1 MSEKYAGLTLGVD
14 VSQVNNAVKSLQQFK
29 KANDDAKKSVNEFV
43 DSEVVARQQAKQLA
57 EELARQKAEFKKIQE
72 SIDPTA
78 SKMDKLRKAA
88 TQLDALWKNG
98 VVPDQTFFELG
109 AILETQQNKLIA
121 TKKAMTEEGRAA
133 LEESK
138 NKARA
143 AEEAKKFVQALRE
156 QEEAAGKSKSE
167 LLEMKAAQLGVSQEA
182 APYIARLKEQE
193 KQIQKLGIS
202 TGQYKQAMAQ
212 LPMQIT
218 DVVTSLASGMPVWL
232 VAVQQGGQIKDSF
245 GGASNALKALLSFLN
260 PVNVAFGLLSGTLAI
275 AAYNA
280 YKTQTEFEAIK
291 KTVQETTGLTGDFAE
306 KIATG
311 IQELS
316 YKTGESAEDLAK
328 AYITTK
334 DGASEAIKK
343 LVDVGMTYDDAKK
356 KVNEYKG
363 ASSFVSLNNEIANHK
378 NKVLELGES
387 WYEVL
392 KAKRD
397 YASPSGGLLGKE
409 LGYVNPM
416 LKFALNTYEDIGK
429 VVKDANKDMA
439 ERAERIDKENLSLNR
454 VRAAQEALNKAI
466 EDQKGVARS
475 ADEELKKRAAENVEF
490 RRKEL
495 EEIKKQEQK
504 KKEAKGG
511 IVRGPTEQLDKEL
524 YVLKAQLETLK
535 EHRTVNDVISR
546 QRKSLWS
553 IEKQIEILEDA
564 QSKRKLTG
572 AEQALLN
579 EQKAVLEMARQ
590 KAELGD
596 QIVLQERKNKLE
608 QDSIKFIR
616 ETQAAID
623 VLGLKQL
630 GYTEKQIE
638 RELELR
644 KLRTDYEAQGGSV
657 SDEVFQQMEAKL
669 KQYYQAQD
677 EVQGNWLAG
686 AKNAWELFAEDA
698 NNAYGNVQQIASEAL
713 SGLTNQLANF
723 IATGKA
729 NFKDFSTAIIKMII
743 QMITKMVVFNAL
755 SGLMGG
761 QTWTMGSLLKNIGGF
776 AGGGYTGDG
785 GKYEPAGIVH
795 KGEFVMTKEAT
806 QRIGVGNLYR
816 MMRGYANGGVVGGSG
831 YTGGGAVTGGAPQFN
846 IGGIDV
852 SINNGSDP
860 KGIETGVK
868 MIFTDMIK
876 RSCMQGGEVYEFVM
890 SKRG

>member
-1 MSEKYAGLTLGVD
+1 MTEKYAGLTLGVD

-88 TQLDALWKNG
+88 TQLDALWKKG
-98 VVPDQTFFELG
+98 IVPDETFFELG

-143 AEEAKKFVQALRE
+143 AEEAKKFIQALRE

-202 TGQYKQAMAQ
+202 TGQYNQAMKL

-232 VAVQQGGQIKDSF
+232 VAIQQGGQIKDSF

-316 YKTGESAEDLAK
+316 DKTGESAEDLAK

-378 NKVLELGES
+378 NKVLELGDS

-439 ERAERIDKENLSLNR
+439 ERAERIDKENLALNR

-669 KQYYQAQD
+669 KQYYQTQD

-713 SGLTNQLANF
+713 NGLTNQLANF

-816 MMRGYANGGVVGGSG
+816 MMRGYANGGVVGSSG
-831 YTGGGAVTGGAPQFN
+831 YTVGGAVTGGAPQFN

>member
-1 MSEKYAGLTLGVD
+1 MAEKYAGLTLGVD

-43 DSEVVARQQAKQLA
+43 DSEVVARQQAKQFA

-88 TQLDALWKNG
+88 TQLDALWKKG
-98 VVPDQTFFELG
+98 VVPDETFFELG

-143 AEEAKKFVQALRE
+143 AEEAKKFIQALRE

-202 TGQYKQAMAQ
+202 TGQYNQAMKL

-232 VAVQQGGQIKDSF
+232 VAIQQGGQIKDSF

-316 YKTGESAEDLAK
+316 DKTGESAEDLAK

-363 ASSFVSLNNEIANHK
+363 ASSFVGLNNDIANHK
-378 NKVLELGES
+378 NKILELGES

-439 ERAERIDKENLSLNR
+439 ERAERIDKENLALNR

-579 EQKAVLEMARQ
+579 EQKSVLEMARQ

-669 KQYYQAQD
+669 KQYYQTQD

-686 AKNAWELFAEDA
+686 AKNAWEVFAEDA

-713 SGLTNQLANF
+713 NGLTNQLANF

>member
-1 MSEKYAGLTLGVD
+1 MAEKYAGLTLGVD

-88 TQLDALWKNG
+88 TQLDALWKKG

-280 YKTQTEFEAIK
+280 HKAQTELEAIK
-291 KTVQETTGLTGDFAE
+291 KTVQETTGLSGEFAE
-306 KIATG
+306 KIAIG

-316 YKTGESAEDLAK
+316 DKTGESAEDLAK
-328 AYITTK
+328 AYINTK

-579 EQKAVLEMARQ
+579 EQKSVLEMARQ

-669 KQYYQAQD
+669 KQYYQTQD

-713 SGLTNQLANF
+713 NGLTNQLANF

-816 MMRGYANGGVVGGSG
+816 MMRGYANGGVVGSSG

-860 KGIETGVK
+860 NGIETGVK
-868 MIFTDMIK
+868 MIFTDMIR

>member
-1 MSEKYAGLTLGVD
+1 MAEKYAGLTLGVD

-88 TQLDALWKNG
+88 TQLDALWKKG

-109 AILETQQNKLIA
+109 AILEMQQNKLIA

-202 TGQYKQAMAQ
+202 TGQYKQAMQQ

-280 YKTQTEFEAIK
+280 HKAQTELEAIK
-291 KTVQETTGLTGDFAE
+291 KTVQETTGLSGEFAE
-306 KIATG
+306 KIAIG

-316 YKTGESAEDLAK
+316 DKTGESAEDLAK

-553 IEKQIEILEDA
+553 IEKQIEILENA

-579 EQKAVLEMARQ
+579 EQKAVLERARQ

-608 QDSIKFIR
+608 QDSLKFIR
-616 ETQAAID
+616 ETEAAID
-623 VLGLKQL
+623 AIGLKQL

-657 SDEVFQQMEAKL
+657 SDEVFQQMETKL
-669 KQYYQAQD
+669 KLYYQAQD
-677 EVQGNWLAG
+677 EAQGNWLAG

-713 SGLTNQLANF
+713 NGLTNQLANF

-831 YTGGGAVTGGAPQFN
+831 YTGGGTVTGGAPQFN

-852 SINNGSDP
+852 SINNGNDP

-868 MIFTDMIK
+868 MIFTDMIR

>member
-1 MSEKYAGLTLGVD
+1 MAEKYAGLTLGVD

-88 TQLDALWKNG
+88 TQLDALWKKG

-143 AEEAKKFVQALRE
+143 TEEARKFVQALRE

-280 YKTQTEFEAIK
+280 YKAQTELEAIK
-291 KTVQETTGLTGDFAE
+291 KTVQETTGLSGEFAE
-306 KIATG
+306 KIAIG

-316 YKTGESAEDLAK
+316 DKTGESAEDLAK

-378 NKVLELGES
+378 NKVLELGDS

-553 IEKQIEILEDA
+553 IEKQIEILENA

-608 QDSIKFIR
+608 QDSLKFIR
-616 ETQAAID
+616 ETEAAID
-623 VLGLKQL
+623 AIGLKQL

-669 KQYYQAQD
+669 KLYYQAQD
-677 EVQGNWLAG
+677 EAQGNWLAG

-713 SGLTNQLANF
+713 NGLTNQLANF

>member
-1 MSEKYAGLTLGVD
+1 MAEKYAGLTLGVD

-43 DSEVVARQQAKQLA
+43 DSEVVARQQAKQFA

-88 TQLDALWKNG
+88 TQLDALWKKG
-98 VVPDQTFFELG
+98 IVPDETFFELG

-143 AEEAKKFVQALRE
+143 AEEAKKFIQALRE

-202 TGQYKQAMAQ
+202 TGQYNQAMKL

-232 VAVQQGGQIKDSF
+232 VAIQQGGQIKDSF

-316 YKTGESAEDLAK
+316 DKTGESAEDLAK

-343 LVDVGMTYDDAKK
+343 LFDVGMTYDDAKK

-439 ERAERIDKENLSLNR
+439 ERAERIDKENLALNR

-466 EDQKGVARS
+466 KDQKGVARS

-495 EEIKKQEQK
+495 EEIKKREQK

-638 RELELR
+638 RELDLR

-669 KQYYQAQD
+669 KQYYQTQD

-686 AKNAWELFAEDA
+686 AKNAWEMFAEDA

-713 SGLTNQLANF
+713 NGLTNQLANF

-816 MMRGYANGGVVGGSG
+816 MMRGYANGGVVGSSG

-852 SINNGSDP
+852 SITNGNDP

>member
-43 DSEVVARQQAKQLA
+43 DSEVVARQQAKQFA

-88 TQLDALWKNG
+88 TQLDALWKKG
-98 VVPDQTFFELG
+98 IVPDETFFELG

-143 AEEAKKFVQALRE
+143 AEEAKKFIQALRE

-167 LLEMKAAQLGVSQEA
+167 LLEMKSAQLGVSQEA

-202 TGQYKQAMAQ
+202 TGQYNQAMKL

-232 VAVQQGGQIKDSF
+232 VAIQQGGQIKDSF

-316 YKTGESAEDLAK
+316 DKTGESAEDLAK

-397 YASPSGGLLGKE
+397 YASQSGGLLGKE

-429 VVKDANKDMA
+429 VVKDANNDMA
-439 ERAERIDKENLSLNR
+439 ERAERIDKENLALNR

-524 YVLKAQLETLK
+524 YVLKSQLETLK

-669 KQYYQAQD
+669 KLYYQTQD
-677 EVQGNWLAG
+677 EAQSNWLAG

-713 SGLTNQLANF
+713 NGLTNQLANF

-816 MMRGYANGGVVGGSG
+816 MMRGYANGGVVGSSG

-852 SINNGSDP
+852 SITNGNDP

>member
-1 MSEKYAGLTLGVD
+1 MAEKYAGLTLGVD

-43 DSEVVARQQAKQLA
+43 DSEVVARQQAKQFA

-88 TQLDALWKNG
+88 TQLDALWKKG
-98 VVPDQTFFELG
+98 IVPDETFFELG

-143 AEEAKKFVQALRE
+143 AEEAKKFIQALRE

-202 TGQYKQAMAQ
+202 TGQYNQAMKL

-232 VAVQQGGQIKDSF
+232 VAIQQGGQIKDSF

-316 YKTGESAEDLAK
+316 DKTGESAEDLAK

-378 NKVLELGES
+378 NKVLELGDS

-439 ERAERIDKENLSLNR
+439 ERAERIDKENLALNR

-553 IEKQIEILEDA
+553 IEKQIEILEGA

-669 KQYYQAQD
+669 KQYYQTQD

-713 SGLTNQLANF
+713 NGLTNQLANF

-816 MMRGYANGGVVGGSG
+816 MMRGYANGGAVGSSG

>member
-1 MSEKYAGLTLGVD
+1 MAEKYAGLTLGVD

-43 DSEVVARQQAKQLA
+43 DSEVVARQQAKQFA

-88 TQLDALWKNG
+88 TQLDALWKKG
-98 VVPDQTFFELG
+98 IVPDETFFELG

-143 AEEAKKFVQALRE
+143 AEEAKKFIQALRE

-202 TGQYKQAMAQ
+202 TGQYNQAMKL

-232 VAVQQGGQIKDSF
+232 VAIQQGGQIKDSF

-316 YKTGESAEDLAK
+316 DKTGESAEDLAK

-439 ERAERIDKENLSLNR
+439 ERAERIDKENLALNR

-579 EQKAVLEMARQ
+579 EQKSVLEMARQ

-669 KQYYQAQD
+669 KQYYQTQD

-713 SGLTNQLANF
+713 NGLTNQLANF

-852 SINNGSDP
+852 SINNGNDP

-868 MIFTDMIK
+868 MIFTDMIR

>member
-1 MSEKYAGLTLGVD
+1 MAEKYAGLTLGVD

-88 TQLDALWKNG
+88 TQLDALWKKG

-280 YKTQTEFEAIK
+280 YKAQTELEAIK
-291 KTVQETTGLTGDFAE
+291 KTVQETTGLSGEFAE
-306 KIATG
+306 KIAIG

-316 YKTGESAEDLAK
+316 DKTGESAEDLAK

-439 ERAERIDKENLSLNR
+439 ERAERIDKENLALNR

-466 EDQKGVARS
+466 EDQKNVARS

-553 IEKQIEILEDA
+553 IEKQIEILENA

-590 KAELGD
+590 KADLGD

-608 QDSIKFIR
+608 QDSLKFIR
-616 ETQAAID
+616 ETEAAID
-623 VLGLKQL
+623 AIGLKQL

-657 SDEVFQQMEAKL
+657 SDEVFQQMETKL
-669 KQYYQAQD
+669 KLYYQAQD
-677 EVQGNWLAG
+677 EAQGNWLAG

-713 SGLTNQLANF
+713 NGLTNQLANF

-816 MMRGYANGGVVGGSG
+816 MMRGYANGGVVGSSG

-852 SINNGSDP
+852 SITNGNDP

>member
-1 MSEKYAGLTLGVD
+1 MAEKYAGLTLGVD

-88 TQLDALWKNG
+88 TQLDALWKKG

-280 YKTQTEFEAIK
+280 HKAQTELEAIK
-291 KTVQETTGLTGDFAE
+291 KTVQETTGLSGEFAE
-306 KIATG
+306 KIAIG

-316 YKTGESAEDLAK
+316 DKTGESAEDLAK

-454 VRAAQEALNKAI
+454 VRTAQEALNKAI

-553 IEKQIEILEDA
+553 IEKQIEILENA

-608 QDSIKFIR
+608 QDSLKFIR
-616 ETQAAID
+616 ETEAAID
-623 VLGLKQL
+623 AIGLKQL

-657 SDEVFQQMEAKL
+657 SDEVFQQMETKL
-669 KQYYQAQD
+669 KLYYQAQD
-677 EVQGNWLAG
+677 EAQGNWLAG

-713 SGLTNQLANF
+713 NGLTNQLANF

-816 MMRGYANGGVVGGSG
+816 MMRGYANGGVVGSSG
-831 YTGGGAVTGGAPQFN
+831 YTGGGTVTGGAPQFN

-852 SINNGSDP
+852 SITNGNDP

>member
-109 AILETQQNKLIA
+109 EILETQQNKLIA

>member
-1 MSEKYAGLTLGVD
+1 MAEKYAGLTLGVD

-88 TQLDALWKNG
+88 TQLDALWKKG

-202 TGQYKQAMAQ
+202 TGQYNQAMKL

-232 VAVQQGGQIKDSF
+232 VAIQQGGQIKDSF

-260 PVNVAFGLLSGTLAI
+260 LVNVAFGLLSGTLAI

-316 YKTGESAEDLAK
+316 DKTGESAEDLAK

-378 NKVLELGES
+378 NKVLELGDS

-439 ERAERIDKENLSLNR
+439 ERAERIDKENLALNR

-466 EDQKGVARS
+466 EDQKNVARS

-553 IEKQIEILEDA
+553 IEKQIEILENA

-608 QDSIKFIR
+608 QDSLKFIR
-616 ETQAAID
+616 ETEAAID
-623 VLGLKQL
+623 AIGLKQL

-657 SDEVFQQMEAKL
+657 SDEVFQQMETKL
-669 KQYYQAQD
+669 KLYYQAQD
-677 EVQGNWLAG
+677 EAQGNWLAG

-713 SGLTNQLANF
+713 NGLTNQLANF

-816 MMRGYANGGVVGGSG
+816 MMRGYANGGVVGSSG

-852 SINNGSDP
+852 SITNGNDP

>member
-1 MSEKYAGLTLGVD
+1 MAEKYAGLTLGVD

-43 DSEVVARQQAKQLA
+43 DSEVVARQQAKQFA

-88 TQLDALWKNG
+88 TQLDALWKKG
-98 VVPDQTFFELG
+98 IVPDETFFELG

-143 AEEAKKFVQALRE
+143 AEEAKKFIQALRE

-202 TGQYKQAMAQ
+202 TGQYNQAMKL

-232 VAVQQGGQIKDSF
+232 VAIQQGGQIKDSF

-316 YKTGESAEDLAK
+316 DKTGESAEDLAK

-363 ASSFVSLNNEIANHK
+363 ASSFVGLNNDIANHK
-378 NKVLELGES
+378 NKILELGES

-439 ERAERIDKENLSLNR
+439 ERAERIDKENLALNR

-553 IEKQIEILEDA
+553 IEKQIEILEGA

-616 ETQAAID
+616 ETEAAID
-623 VLGLKQL
+623 ALGLKQL

-669 KQYYQAQD
+669 KQYYQTQD

-713 SGLTNQLANF
+713 NGLTNQLANF

-816 MMRGYANGGVVGGSG
+816 MMRGYANGGAVGSSG

-852 SINNGSDP
+852 SINNGNDP

>member
-1 MSEKYAGLTLGVD
+1 MAEKYAGLTLGVD

-88 TQLDALWKNG
+88 TQLDALWKKG

-280 YKTQTEFEAIK
+280 YKAQTELEAIK
-291 KTVQETTGLTGDFAE
+291 KTVQETTGLSGEFAE
-306 KIATG
+306 KIAIG

-316 YKTGESAEDLAK
+316 DKTGESAEDLAK

-378 NKVLELGES
+378 NKVLELGDS

-439 ERAERIDKENLSLNR
+439 ERAERIDKENLALNR

-466 EDQKGVARS
+466 EDQKNVARS

-553 IEKQIEILEDA
+553 IEKQIEILENA

-616 ETQAAID
+616 ETEAAID
-623 VLGLKQL
+623 AIGLKQL

-657 SDEVFQQMEAKL
+657 SDEVFQQMETKL
-669 KQYYQAQD
+669 KLYYQAQD
-677 EVQGNWLAG
+677 EAQGNWLAG

-713 SGLTNQLANF
+713 NGLTNQLANF

-816 MMRGYANGGVVGGSG
+816 MMRGYANGGVVGSSG

-852 SINNGSDP
+852 SITNGNDP

>member
-1 MSEKYAGLTLGVD
+1 MAEKYAGLTLGVD

-88 TQLDALWKNG
+88 TQLDALWKKG

-280 YKTQTEFEAIK
+280 YKAQTELEAIK
-291 KTVQETTGLTGDFAE
+291 KTVQETTGLSGEFAE
-306 KIATG
+306 KIAIG

-316 YKTGESAEDLAK
+316 DKTGESAEDLAK

-378 NKVLELGES
+378 NKVLELGDS

-439 ERAERIDKENLSLNR
+439 ERAERIDKENLALNR

-466 EDQKGVARS
+466 EDQKNVARS

-524 YVLKAQLETLK
+524 YVLKAQLEMLK

-553 IEKQIEILEDA
+553 IEKQIEILEEA

-608 QDSIKFIR
+608 QDSLKFIR
-616 ETQAAID
+616 ETEAAID
-623 VLGLKQL
+623 AIGLKQL

-657 SDEVFQQMEAKL
+657 SDEVFQQMETKL
-669 KQYYQAQD
+669 KLYYQAQD
-677 EVQGNWLAG
+677 EAQGNWLAG

-713 SGLTNQLANF
+713 NGLTNQLANF

-816 MMRGYANGGVVGGSG
+816 MMRGYANGGVVGSSG

>member
-1 MSEKYAGLTLGVD
+1 MAEKYAGLTLGVD

-43 DSEVVARQQAKQLA
+43 DSEVVARQQAKQFA

-88 TQLDALWKNG
+88 TQLDALWKKG
-98 VVPDQTFFELG
+98 IVPDETFFELG

-143 AEEAKKFVQALRE
+143 AEEAKKFIQALRE

-202 TGQYKQAMAQ
+202 TGQYNQAMKL

-232 VAVQQGGQIKDSF
+232 VAIQQGGQIKDSF

-316 YKTGESAEDLAK
+316 DKTGESAEDLAK

-378 NKVLELGES
+378 NKVLELGDS

-439 ERAERIDKENLSLNR
+439 ERAERIDKENLALNR

-638 RELELR
+638 REIELR

-657 SDEVFQQMEAKL
+657 SDEVFQQMEEKL
-669 KQYYQAQD
+669 KLYYQTQD

-686 AKNAWELFAEDA
+686 AKNAWEVFAEDA

-713 SGLTNQLANF
+713 NGLTNQLANF

-816 MMRGYANGGVVGGSG
+816 MMRGYANGGVVGSSG
-831 YTGGGAVTGGAPQFN
+831 YTGGGAVTGGTPQFN

>member
-88 TQLDALWKNG
+88 TQLDALWKKG

-109 AILETQQNKLIA
+109 VILETQQNKLIA

-316 YKTGESAEDLAK
+316 DKTGESAEDLAK

>member
-1 MSEKYAGLTLGVD
+1 MAEKYAGLTLGVD

-43 DSEVVARQQAKQLA
+43 DSEVVARQQAKQFA

-78 SKMDKLRKAA
+78 SKMDKLRNAA
-88 TQLDALWKNG
+88 TQLDALWKKG
-98 VVPDQTFFELG
+98 IVPDETFFELG

-143 AEEAKKFVQALRE
+143 AEEAKKFIQALRE

-202 TGQYKQAMAQ
+202 TGQYNQAMKL

-232 VAVQQGGQIKDSF
+232 VAIQQGGQIKDSF

-316 YKTGESAEDLAK
+316 DKTGESAEDLAK

-363 ASSFVSLNNEIANHK
+363 ASSFVGLNNDIANHK
-378 NKVLELGES
+378 NKILELGES

-439 ERAERIDKENLSLNR
+439 ERAERIDKENLALNR

-579 EQKAVLEMARQ
+579 EQKAVLERARQ

-608 QDSIKFIR
+608 QDSLKFIR
-616 ETQAAID
+616 ETEAAID
-623 VLGLKQL
+623 AIGLKQL

-657 SDEVFQQMEAKL
+657 SDEVFQQMETKL
-669 KQYYQAQD
+669 KLYYQAQD
-677 EVQGNWLAG
+677 EAQGNWLAG

-713 SGLTNQLANF
+713 NGLTNQLANF

-831 YTGGGAVTGGAPQFN
+831 YTGGGTVTGGAPQFN

>member
-1 MSEKYAGLTLGVD
+1 MAEKYAGLTLGVD

-43 DSEVVARQQAKQLA
+43 DSEVVARQQAKQFA

-88 TQLDALWKNG
+88 TQLDALWKKG
-98 VVPDQTFFELG
+98 IVPDETFFELG

-143 AEEAKKFVQALRE
+143 AEEAKKFIQALRE

-202 TGQYKQAMAQ
+202 TGQYNQAMKL

-232 VAVQQGGQIKDSF
+232 VAIQQGGQIKDSF

-316 YKTGESAEDLAK
+316 DKTGESAEDLAK

-439 ERAERIDKENLSLNR
+439 ERAERIDKENLALNR

-466 EDQKGVARS
+466 KDQKGVARS

-669 KQYYQAQD
+669 KQYYQTQD

-686 AKNAWELFAEDA
+686 AKNAWEMFAEDA

-713 SGLTNQLANF
+713 NGLTNQLANF

-816 MMRGYANGGVVGGSG
+816 MMRGYANGGAVGSSG

-852 SINNGSDP
+852 SINNGNDP

>member
-1 MSEKYAGLTLGVD
+1 MAEKYAGLTLGVD

-43 DSEVVARQQAKQLA
+43 DSEVVARQQAKQFA

-88 TQLDALWKNG
+88 TQLDALWKKG
-98 VVPDQTFFELG
+98 IVPDETFFELG

-143 AEEAKKFVQALRE
+143 AEEAKKFIQALRE

-202 TGQYKQAMAQ
+202 TGQYNQAMKL

-232 VAVQQGGQIKDSF
+232 VAIQQGGQIKDSF

-316 YKTGESAEDLAK
+316 DKTGESAEDLAK

-439 ERAERIDKENLSLNR
+439 ERAERIDKENLALNR

-657 SDEVFQQMEAKL
+657 NDEVFQQMEAKL
-669 KQYYQAQD
+669 KQYYQTQD

-713 SGLTNQLANF
+713 NGLTNQLANF

-816 MMRGYANGGVVGGSG
+816 MMRGYANGGAVGSSG

-852 SINNGSDP
+852 SINNGNDP

>member
-1 MSEKYAGLTLGVD
+1 MAEKYAGLTLGVD

-43 DSEVVARQQAKQLA
+43 DSEVVARQQAKQFA

-78 SKMDKLRKAA
+78 SKMDKLRNAA
-88 TQLDALWKNG
+88 TQLDALWKKG
-98 VVPDQTFFELG
+98 IVPDETFFELG

-143 AEEAKKFVQALRE
+143 AEEAKKFIQALRE

-232 VAVQQGGQIKDSF
+232 VAIQQGGQIKDSF

-316 YKTGESAEDLAK
+316 DKTGESAEDLAK

-378 NKVLELGES
+378 NKVLELGDS

-439 ERAERIDKENLSLNR
+439 ERAERIDKENLALNR

-579 EQKAVLEMARQ
+579 EQKSVLEMARQ

-657 SDEVFQQMEAKL
+657 SDEVFQQMESKL
-669 KQYYQAQD
+669 KLYYQTQD
-677 EVQGNWLAG
+677 EAQSNWLAG

-713 SGLTNQLANF
+713 NGLTNQLANF

-761 QTWTMGSLLKNIGGF
+761 QTWTIGSLLKNIGGF

-816 MMRGYANGGVVGGSG
+816 MMRGYANGGVVGSSG
-831 YTGGGAVTGGAPQFN
+831 YTGGGAVTGGTPQFN

>member
-1 MSEKYAGLTLGVD
+1 MAEKYAGLTLGVD

-88 TQLDALWKNG
+88 TQLDALWKKG

-202 TGQYKQAMAQ
+202 TGQYKQAMQQ

-280 YKTQTEFEAIK
+280 HKAQTELEAIK
-291 KTVQETTGLTGDFAE
+291 KTVQETTGLSGEFAE
-306 KIATG
+306 KIAIG

-316 YKTGESAEDLAK
+316 DKTGESAEDLAK

-553 IEKQIEILEDA
+553 IEKQIEILENA

-579 EQKAVLEMARQ
+579 EQKAVLERARQ

-608 QDSIKFIR
+608 QDSLKFIR
-616 ETQAAID
+616 ETEAAID
-623 VLGLKQL
+623 AIGLKQL

-669 KQYYQAQD
+669 KQYYQTQD

-713 SGLTNQLANF
+713 NGLTNQLANF

-831 YTGGGAVTGGAPQFN
+831 YTGGGTVTGGAPQFN

-852 SINNGSDP
+852 SINNGNDP

-868 MIFTDMIK
+868 MIFTDMIR

>member
-1 MSEKYAGLTLGVD
+1 MAEKYAGLTLGVD

-43 DSEVVARQQAKQLA
+43 DSEVVARQQAKQFA

-88 TQLDALWKNG
+88 TQLDALWKKG
-98 VVPDQTFFELG
+98 IVPDETFFELG

-143 AEEAKKFVQALRE
+143 AEEAKKFIQALRE

-202 TGQYKQAMAQ
+202 TGQYNQAMKL

-232 VAVQQGGQIKDSF
+232 VAIQQGGQIKDSF

-316 YKTGESAEDLAK
+316 DKTGESAEDLAK

-378 NKVLELGES
+378 NKVLELGDS

-439 ERAERIDKENLSLNR
+439 ERAERIDKENLALNR

-669 KQYYQAQD
+669 KQYYQTQD

-713 SGLTNQLANF
+713 NGLTNQLANF

>member
-1 MSEKYAGLTLGVD
+1 MAEKYAGLTLGVD

-43 DSEVVARQQAKQLA
+43 DSEVVARQQAKQFS

-88 TQLDALWKNG
+88 TQLDALWKKG
-98 VVPDQTFFELG
+98 IVPDETFFELG

-143 AEEAKKFVQALRE
+143 AEEAKKFIQALRE

-202 TGQYKQAMAQ
+202 TGQYNQAMKL

-232 VAVQQGGQIKDSF
+232 VAIQQGGQIKDSF

-316 YKTGESAEDLAK
+316 DKTGESAEDLAK

-363 ASSFVSLNNEIANHK
+363 ASSFIGLNNDIANHK
-378 NKVLELGES
+378 NKILELGES

-439 ERAERIDKENLSLNR
+439 ERAERIDKENLALNR

-553 IEKQIEILEDA
+553 IEKQIEILEGA

-616 ETQAAID
+616 ETEAAID
-623 VLGLKQL
+623 ALGLKQL

-669 KQYYQAQD
+669 KQYYQTQD

-713 SGLTNQLANF
+713 NGLTNQLANF

-816 MMRGYANGGVVGGSG
+816 MMRGYANGGVVGSSG

>member
-1 MSEKYAGLTLGVD
+1 MAEKYAGLTLGVD

-88 TQLDALWKNG
+88 TQLDALWKKG
-98 VVPDQTFFELG
+98 IVPDQTFFELG

-232 VAVQQGGQIKDSF
+232 VAIQQGGQIKDSF

-280 YKTQTEFEAIK
+280 YKAQTELEEIK
-291 KTVQETTGLTGDFAE
+291 KTVQETTGLSGEFAE
-306 KIATG
+306 KIAIG
-311 IQELS
+311 IKELS
-316 YKTGESAEDLAK
+316 DKTGESAEDLAK

-378 NKVLELGES
+378 NKVLELGDS

-439 ERAERIDKENLSLNR
+439 ERAERIDKENLALNR

-466 EDQKGVARS
+466 EDQKNVARS

-524 YVLKAQLETLK
+524 YVLKAQLEMLK

-553 IEKQIEILEDA
+553 IEKQIEILEEA

-669 KQYYQAQD
+669 KQYYQTQD

-686 AKNAWELFAEDA
+686 AKNAWEMFAEDA

-713 SGLTNQLANF
+713 NGLTNQLANF

-816 MMRGYANGGVVGGSG
+816 MMRGYANGGVVGSSG

-852 SINNGSDP
+852 SITNGNDP

>member
-1 MSEKYAGLTLGVD
+1 MAEKYAGLTLGVD

-43 DSEVVARQQAKQLA
+43 DSEVVARQQAKQFA

-88 TQLDALWKNG
+88 TQLDALWKKG
-98 VVPDQTFFELG
+98 IVPDETFFELG

-143 AEEAKKFVQALRE
+143 AEEAKKFIQALRE

-232 VAVQQGGQIKDSF
+232 VAIQQGGQIKDSF

-316 YKTGESAEDLAK
+316 DKTGESAEDLAK

-439 ERAERIDKENLSLNR
+439 ERAERIDKENLALNR

-579 EQKAVLEMARQ
+579 EQKSVLEMARQ

-669 KQYYQAQD
+669 KQYYQTQD

-713 SGLTNQLANF
+713 NGLTNQLANF

-831 YTGGGAVTGGAPQFN
+831 YTGGGSVTGGAPQFN

>member
-1 MSEKYAGLTLGVD
+1 MAEKYAGLTLGVD

-43 DSEVVARQQAKQLA
+43 DSEVVARQQAKQFA

-88 TQLDALWKNG
+88 TQLDALWKKG
-98 VVPDQTFFELG
+98 IVPDETFFELG

-143 AEEAKKFVQALRE
+143 AEEAKKFIQALRE

-202 TGQYKQAMAQ
+202 TGQYNQAMKL

-232 VAVQQGGQIKDSF
+232 VAIQQGGQIKDSF

-316 YKTGESAEDLAK
+316 DKTGESAEDLAK

-363 ASSFVSLNNEIANHK
+363 ASSFVGLNNDIANHK
-378 NKVLELGES
+378 NKILELGES

-439 ERAERIDKENLSLNR
+439 ERAERIDKENLALNR

-553 IEKQIEILEDA
+553 IEKQIEILEGA

-616 ETQAAID
+616 ETEAAID
-623 VLGLKQL
+623 ALGLKQL

-669 KQYYQAQD
+669 KQYYQTQD

-713 SGLTNQLANF
+713 NGLTNQLANF

-816 MMRGYANGGVVGGSG
+816 MMRGYANGGVVGSSG

>member
-1 MSEKYAGLTLGVD
+1 MAEKYAGLTLGVD

-43 DSEVVARQQAKQLA
+43 DSEVVARQQAKQFA

-88 TQLDALWKNG
+88 TQLDALWKKG
-98 VVPDQTFFELG
+98 IVPDETFFELG

-143 AEEAKKFVQALRE
+143 AEKAKKFIQALRE

-202 TGQYKQAMAQ
+202 TGQYNQAMKL

-232 VAVQQGGQIKDSF
+232 VAIQQGGQIKDSF

-316 YKTGESAEDLAK
+316 DKTGESAEDLAK

-553 IEKQIEILEDA
+553 IEKQIEILEGA

-669 KQYYQAQD
+669 KQYYQTQD

-713 SGLTNQLANF
+713 NGLTNQLANF

-816 MMRGYANGGVVGGSG
+816 MMRGYANGGVVGSSG

-852 SINNGSDP
+852 SITNGNDP

>member
-1 MSEKYAGLTLGVD
+1 MAEKYAGLTLGVD

-43 DSEVVARQQAKQLA
+43 DSEVVARQQAKQFA

-88 TQLDALWKNG
+88 TQLDALWKKG
-98 VVPDQTFFELG
+98 IVPDETFFELG

-143 AEEAKKFVQALRE
+143 AEEAKKFIQALRE
-156 QEEAAGKSKSE
+156 QEEAARKSKSE

-202 TGQYKQAMAQ
+202 TGQYNQAMKL

-232 VAVQQGGQIKDSF
+232 VAIQQGGQIKDSF

-316 YKTGESAEDLAK
+316 DKTGESAEDLAK

-363 ASSFVSLNNEIANHK
+363 ASSFVGLNNDIANHK
-378 NKVLELGES
+378 NKILELGES

-439 ERAERIDKENLSLNR
+439 ERAERIDKENLALNR
-454 VRAAQEALNKAI
+454 VRAAQDALNKAI
-466 EDQKGVARS
+466 EDQKVVARS

-553 IEKQIEILEDA
+553 IEKQIEILKDV

-579 EQKAVLEMARQ
+579 EQKSVLDMARQ

-630 GYTEKQIE
+630 GYTEKQIK

-669 KQYYQAQD
+669 KQYYQTQD

-713 SGLTNQLANF
+713 NGLTNQLANF

-816 MMRGYANGGVVGGSG
+816 MMRGYANGGAVGSSG

-852 SINNGSDP
+852 SINNGNDP

>member
-1 MSEKYAGLTLGVD
+1 MAEKYAGLTLGVD
-14 VSQVNNAVKSLQQFK
+14 VSQGNNAVKSLQQFK

-57 EELARQKAEFKKIQE
+57 EELARQKAEFKKTQE

-88 TQLDALWKNG
+88 TQLDALWKKG

-138 NKARA
+138 KKARA

-202 TGQYKQAMAQ
+202 TGQYNQAMKL

-232 VAVQQGGQIKDSF
+232 VAIQQGGQIKDSF

-280 YKTQTEFEAIK
+280 HKAQTELEAIK
-291 KTVQETTGLTGDFAE
+291 KTVQETTGLSGEFAE
-306 KIATG
+306 KIAIG

-316 YKTGESAEDLAK
+316 DKTGESAEDLAK

-553 IEKQIEILEDA
+553 IEKQIEILENA

-608 QDSIKFIR
+608 QDSLKFIR
-616 ETQAAID
+616 ETEAAID
-623 VLGLKQL
+623 AIGLKQL

-657 SDEVFQQMEAKL
+657 NDEVFQQMETKL
-669 KQYYQAQD
+669 KMYYQAQD
-677 EVQGNWLAG
+677 EAQGNWLAG

-713 SGLTNQLANF
+713 NGLTNQLANF

-816 MMRGYANGGVVGGSG
+816 MMRGYANGGVVGSSG
-831 YTGGGAVTGGAPQFN
+831 YAGGGAVTGGAPQFN

-852 SINNGSDP
+852 SINNGNDP

-868 MIFTDMIK
+868 MIFTDMIR

>member
-1 MSEKYAGLTLGVD
+1 MAEKYAGLTLGVD

-43 DSEVVARQQAKQLA
+43 DSEVVARQQAKQFA

-88 TQLDALWKNG
+88 TQLDALWKKG
-98 VVPDQTFFELG
+98 VVPDETFFELG

-143 AEEAKKFVQALRE
+143 AEEAKKFIQALRE

-202 TGQYKQAMAQ
+202 TGQYNQAMKL

-232 VAVQQGGQIKDSF
+232 VAIQQGGQIKDSF

-316 YKTGESAEDLAK
+316 DKTGESAEDLAK

-363 ASSFVSLNNEIANHK
+363 ASSFVGLNNDIANHK
-378 NKVLELGES
+378 NKILELGES

-439 ERAERIDKENLSLNR
+439 ERAERIDKENLALNR

-553 IEKQIEILEDA
+553 IEKQIEILEGA

-669 KQYYQAQD
+669 KQYYQTQD

-686 AKNAWELFAEDA
+686 AKNAWEMFAEDA

-713 SGLTNQLANF
+713 NGLTNQLANF

-816 MMRGYANGGVVGGSG
+816 MMRGYANGGVVGSSG

>member
-1 MSEKYAGLTLGVD
+1 MAEKYAGLTLGVD

-43 DSEVVARQQAKQLA
+43 DSEVVARQQAKQFA

-88 TQLDALWKNG
+88 TQLDALWKKG
-98 VVPDQTFFELG
+98 IVPDETFFELG
-109 AILETQQNKLIA
+109 SILETQQNKLIA

-232 VAVQQGGQIKDSF
+232 VAIQQGGQIKDSF

-316 YKTGESAEDLAK
+316 DKTGESAEDLAK

-378 NKVLELGES
+378 NKVLELGDS

-439 ERAERIDKENLSLNR
+439 ERAERIDKENLALNR

-657 SDEVFQQMEAKL
+657 SDEVFQQMESKL
-669 KQYYQAQD
+669 KLYYQTQD
-677 EVQGNWLAG
+677 EAQSNWLAG

-713 SGLTNQLANF
+713 NGLTNQLANF

-761 QTWTMGSLLKNIGGF
+761 QTWTIGSLLKNIGGF

-816 MMRGYANGGVVGGSG
+816 MMRGYANGGVVGSSG
-831 YTGGGAVTGGAPQFN
+831 YTGGGAVTGGTPQFN

>member
-1 MSEKYAGLTLGVD
+1 MAEKYAGLTLGVD

-43 DSEVVARQQAKQLA
+43 DSEVVARQQAKQFA

-88 TQLDALWKNG
+88 TQLDALWKKG
-98 VVPDQTFFELG
+98 IVPDETFFELG

-232 VAVQQGGQIKDSF
+232 VAIQQGGQIKDSF

-260 PVNVAFGLLSGTLAI
+260 PANVAFGLLSGTLAI

-316 YKTGESAEDLAK
+316 DKTGESAEDLAK

-378 NKVLELGES
+378 NKVLELGDS

-439 ERAERIDKENLSLNR
+439 ERAERIDKENLALNR

-466 EDQKGVARS
+466 EDQKNVARS

-524 YVLKAQLETLK
+524 YVLKAQLEMLK

-669 KQYYQAQD
+669 KQYYQTQD

-686 AKNAWELFAEDA
+686 AKNAWEMFAEDA

-713 SGLTNQLANF
+713 NGLTNQLANF

-816 MMRGYANGGVVGGSG
+816 MMRGYANGGVVGSSG

>member
-1 MSEKYAGLTLGVD
+1 MAEKYAGLTLGVD

-43 DSEVVARQQAKQLA
+43 DSEVVARQQAKQFA

-88 TQLDALWKNG
+88 TQLDALWKKG

-202 TGQYKQAMAQ
+202 TGQYNQAMKL

-232 VAVQQGGQIKDSF
+232 VAIQQGGQIKDSF

-316 YKTGESAEDLAK
+316 DKTGESAEDLAK

-378 NKVLELGES
+378 NKVLELGDS

-439 ERAERIDKENLSLNR
+439 ERAERIDKENLALNR

-466 EDQKGVARS
+466 EDQKNVARS

-524 YVLKAQLETLK
+524 YVLKAQLEMLK

-553 IEKQIEILEDA
+553 IEKQIEILEEA

-669 KQYYQAQD
+669 KQYYQTQD

-686 AKNAWELFAEDA
+686 AKNAWEMFAEDA

-713 SGLTNQLANF
+713 NGLTNQLANF

-816 MMRGYANGGVVGGSG
+816 MMRGYANGGVVGSSG

-852 SINNGSDP
+852 SITNGNDP

>member
-1 MSEKYAGLTLGVD
+1 MAEKYAGLTLGVD

-43 DSEVVARQQAKQLA
+43 DSEVVARQQAKQFA

-88 TQLDALWKNG
+88 TQLDALWKKG
-98 VVPDQTFFELG
+98 IVPDETFFELG

-143 AEEAKKFVQALRE
+143 AEEAKKFIQALRE

-280 YKTQTEFEAIK
+280 HKAQTELEAIK
-291 KTVQETTGLTGDFAE
+291 KTVQETTGLSGEFAE
-306 KIATG
+306 KIAIG

-316 YKTGESAEDLAK
+316 DKTGESAEDLAK

-553 IEKQIEILEDA
+553 IEKQIEILENA

-608 QDSIKFIR
+608 QDSLKFIR
-616 ETQAAID
+616 ETEAAID
-623 VLGLKQL
+623 AIGLKQL

-657 SDEVFQQMEAKL
+657 SDEVFQQMETKL
-669 KQYYQAQD
+669 KLYYQAQD
-677 EVQGNWLAG
+677 EAQGNWLAG

-713 SGLTNQLANF
+713 NGLTNQLANF

-816 MMRGYANGGVVGGSG
+816 MMRGYANGGVVGSSG